1 MTGETVVPRSR
12 GEKLHRL
19 WRAFLIRRPP
29 WFSLAILALILAMA
43 AVPQW
48 FTAHDPLAQS
58 LISRFKPPF
67 WAEGGS
73 PQFLLGTDQLGRD
86 ILARVVYGS
95 RVSLTVAA
103 FALLFGGMI
112 GTGIGLVSGYYG
124 GRIDAFLMRMADSML
139 SFPMILFAMLLAVTL
154 GASMLT
160 VVIAVSL
167 VIWARFAR
175 IVRGEVLSLR
185 ERNFVKLAQIAG
197 CSTRRI
203 LLVHILPNILNTLA
217 VLLTLQLGWVVIVEA
232 SLSFLSAGIPPPTP
246 AWGSMIAEGRSSLT
260 RAWWASTMP
269 GIALMFTVLSFNT
282 LGDWLRDVIDP
293 KMRQNYRL

>member
-1 MTGETVVPRSR
+1 MATETLVQPRR
-12 GEKLHRL
+12 GRRAQRL
-19 WRAFLIRRPP
+19 WRAFVIRRPP
-29 WFSLAILALILAMA
+29 WVSLAVLLLILAMA
-43 AVPQW
+43 AVPQL
-48 FTAHDPLAQS
+48 FTGHDPLQQS
-58 LISRFKPPF
+58 LIARFKPPA
-67 WAEGGS
+67 WVEGGS
-73 PQFLLGTDQLGRD
+73 AAHLLGTDQLGRD
-86 ILARVVYGS
+86 VLARIVYGS

-103 FALLFGGMI
+103 FALLVGGFV
-112 GTGIGLVSGYYG
+112 GTSIGLASGYCG
-124 GRIDAFLMRMADSML
+124 GRIDAFCMRLADSML
-139 SFPMILFAMLLAVTL
+139 AFPMILFALLLAVTL
-154 GASMLT
+154 GPSMLT

-197 CSTRRI
+197 CSTPRI

-246 AWGSMIAEGRSSLT
+246 AWGSMIAEGRTSLT

-269 GIALMFTVLSFNT
+269 GVALMFTVLSFNM